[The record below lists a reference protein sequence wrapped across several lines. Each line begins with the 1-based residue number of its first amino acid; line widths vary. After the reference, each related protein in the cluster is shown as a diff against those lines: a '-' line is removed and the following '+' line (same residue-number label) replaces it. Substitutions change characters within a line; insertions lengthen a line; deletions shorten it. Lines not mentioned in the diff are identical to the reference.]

1 MFIESFL
8 KEIKEVINKLD
19 TSSIEN
25 VVKVIHQVKKSKSRI
40 FFAGSG
46 GGAGHSSHAVCDFRK
61 LLEIECYSLTDNV
74 SELTARINDE
84 SFENS
89 YSDILKVSNPTKDDC
104 LFILSVG
111 GGSKENN
118 ISVQLCNL
126 IDEALLKGMKIVG
139 IVGRDGGYLAKKSK
153 NVIIIPTVNSDHIT
167 PHTEGMQAYIWHMIV
182 TDPSLSPNKT
192 MWESVIEKK

>member
-8 KEIKEVINKLD
+8 KEMKEVINKLD

-25 VVKVIHQVKKSKSRI
+25 VIKVISQVKQSNGRI

-89 YSDILKVSNPTKDDC
+89 YSDILKVSNPTKNDC

-111 GGSKENN
+111 GGSKVNN

-126 IDEALLKGMKIVG
+126 IDEALVL
-139 IVGRDGGYLAKKSK
+139 RDFTSEPVSTKPAS
-153 NVIIIPTVNSDHIT
+153 N
-167 PHTEGMQAYIWHMIV
+167 
-182 TDPSLSPNKT
+182 LS
-192 MWESVIEKK
+192 EIS